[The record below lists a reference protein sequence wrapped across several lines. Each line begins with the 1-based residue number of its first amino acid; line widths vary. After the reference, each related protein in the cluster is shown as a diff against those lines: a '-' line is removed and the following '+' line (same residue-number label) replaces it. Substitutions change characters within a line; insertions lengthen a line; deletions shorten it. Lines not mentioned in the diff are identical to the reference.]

1 MSATITRRDILV
13 GMLGVPAV
21 SLLGGLAG
29 RVLAADKVD
38 LKISHQFP
46 GGTLTEG
53 DFRDRMCRRFA
64 AEVSHRTN
72 GALGATV
79 YPGSSLM
86 KTNAQ
91 FSAMRKGA
99 LDMSLFPLSYAGGE
113 LPELNIGLM
122 PGVVT
127 SYEQGMAWK
136 RAEVGKYLS
145 DFLADKG
152 LLILTWMWQAG
163 GVACRSN
170 AIVEP
175 SDAKNQ
181 KVRGGSR
188 EMDMV
193 LKAAGATVISLPSN
207 EIYAGMQTGA
217 LDAAMTSSTSLISFR
232 LEEVSKQLVT
242 GRGKAYWFMLEP
254 LVMSRATFE
263 RLPRDMQAIVAAVGA
278 ELEQFGLQ
286 AAKQDDEAVAA
297 AYGKAG
303 AKTHDLSHDT
313 VARWQAIARDTAWK
327 DYSARNERCAK
338 LLHLAERSL

>member
-1 MSATITRRDILV
+1 MSGTITRRNLLK
-13 GMLGVPAV
+13 GMLAAPAV
-21 SLLGGLAG
+21 SLLGAFPA
-29 RVLAADKVD
+29 RSLAAAKVN
-38 LKISHQFP
+38 LKLSHQFP

-64 AEVSHRTN
+64 AEVSRRTN
-72 GALGATV
+72 GELDATV

-99 LDMSLFPLSYAGGE
+99 LDMSLFPISYAGGE

-136 RAEVGKYLS
+136 RSEVGKYLS

-152 LLILTWMWQAG
+152 VLLVTWMWQAG

-175 SDAKNQ
+175 GDAKNQ

-207 EIYAGMQTGA
+207 EIYAAMQTGA

-254 LVMSRATFE
+254 IVMSKSTFD
-263 RLPRDMQAIVAAVGA
+263 RLPKDMQSIVMTVGG
-278 ELEQFGLQ
+278 ELEQFGVE
-286 AAKQDDEAVAA
+286 AAKQDDQLVAA
-297 AYGKAG
+297 AYAKVG
-303 AKTHDLSHDT
+303 AKSLDLSKET

-327 DYSARNERCAK
+327 DYAARNERCAK
-338 LLHLAERSL
+338 LLQLAERTL

>member
-1 MSATITRRDILV
+1 MNGTITRRNLLV
-13 GMLGVPAV
+13 GMLGAPAL
-21 SLLGGLAG
+21 SLLGGLPRRA
-29 RVLAADKVD
+29 LAADKVD

-46 GGTLTEG
+46 GGTEAEG
-53 DFRDRMCRRFA
+53 DFRDRMCRKFA
-64 AEVSHRTN
+64 AEISRRTN

-99 LDMSLFPLSYAGGE
+99 LDLSLFPISYAGGE

-136 RAEVGKYLS
+136 RSEIGKYLS
-145 DFLADKG
+145 DFLVDKG
-152 LLILTWMWQAG
+152 VVLVTWMWQAG
-163 GVACRSN
+163 GVACRN
-170 AIVEP
+170 AAIVEP
-175 SDAKNQ
+175 GDAKNQ

-207 EIYAGMQTGA
+207 EIYAAMQTGA

-254 LVMSRATFE
+254 LIMSKASFD
-263 RLPRDMQAIVAAVGA
+263 RLPKDMQAIVMSVGA
-278 ELEQFGLQ
+278 EMEQFGVQ
-286 AAKQDDEAVAA
+286 AAKQDDQLVAA
-297 AYGKAG
+297 AYAKTG
-303 AKTHDLSHDT
+303 AKTHDLSVET

-327 DYSARNERCAK
+327 DYAARNERCAK
-338 LLHLAERSL
+338 LLQLAERTL

>member
-1 MSATITRRDILV
+1 MSRTMTRR
-13 GMLGVPAV
+13 
-21 SLLGGLAG
+21 SLLAG
-29 RVLAADKVD
+29 TIGAPAMALLGRRAGAADRRE

-64 AEVSHRTN
+64 AEVSRRTS

-91 FSAMRKGA
+91 FSALRKGA
-99 LDMSLFPLSYAGGE
+99 LDMSLFPISYAGGE

-136 RAEVGKYLS
+136 HGEVGKYLS
-145 DFLADKG
+145 NLLADKG
-152 LLILTWMWQAG
+152 VLLVTWMWQAG
-163 GVACRSN
+163 GVACRSK

-175 SDAKNQ
+175 EEARSQ

-193 LKAAGATVISLPSN
+193 LKAAGATVLSLPSN

-232 LEEVSKQLVT
+232 LEEVSKHLVT

-254 LVMSRATFE
+254 LVISRATFD
-263 RLPRDMQAIVAAVGA
+263 RLPKDMQAVVMGVGA
-278 ELEQFGLQ
+278 ELEQFGVQ
-286 AAKQDDEAVAA
+286 AAKADDQLVVAA
-297 AYGKAG
+297 YAKAG
-303 AKTHDLSHDT
+303 AKTYDLSEAT
-313 VARWQAIARDTAWK
+313 VRKWQAIARDTAWK
-327 DYSARNERCAK
+327 DYAARNERCAQ
-338 LLHLAERSL
+338 LLRLAERTL